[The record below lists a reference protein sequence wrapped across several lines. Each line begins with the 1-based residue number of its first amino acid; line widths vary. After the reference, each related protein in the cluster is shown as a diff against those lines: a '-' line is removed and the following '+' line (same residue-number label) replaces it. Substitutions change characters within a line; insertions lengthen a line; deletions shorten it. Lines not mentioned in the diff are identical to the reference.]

1 MRGPEMRRPRFP
13 RRFRRHSAVD
23 DGAGIGALVIV
34 LALVA
39 RSLLAYP
46 LALVGLA
53 TVVVLI
59 VVARLRASAIVTQRL
74 RLSGIATI
82 DNMNGVQFERR
93 LAQLFTDLGYRVRQT
108 KTSGDY
114 GADLLIDRPGQPLIV
129 VQSKC
134 YAAGRSVG
142 VGAIQEVLGAV
153 GIYGARHGL
162 VVTNRTYTEP
172 ARRLAAANRVTLW
185 DRATLIEQC
194 AKVTAERS
202 GEKQLESLTTS
213 LARHVGAFLRRLGVW
228 ITGARRQRVQSRS
241 APHAISADSWR
252 EQVPDPSGAK
262 RTDGQ

>member
-1 MRGPEMRRPRFP
+1 MRRPRLP

-23 DGAGIGALVIV
+23 DGAAIGSLVIV

-39 RSLLAYP
+39 RSLMAYP
-46 LALVGLA
+46 LALVGLTA
-53 TVVVLI
+53 VVVLI
-59 VVARLRASAIVTQRL
+59 VVARLRASAIVVQRL
-74 RLSGIATI
+74 RLSGISTI

-153 GIYGARHGL
+153 GIYGAGHGL

-172 ARRLAAANRVTLW
+172 ARRLAAANKVTLW
-185 DRATLIEQC
+185 DRGTLMEQC
-194 AKVTAERS
+194 AKVVAERS
-202 GEKQLESLTTS
+202 GEKQLESLTAS
-213 LARHVGAFLRRLGVW
+213 LVRPVGSAVRQLGAWLTGGGGKRAPRIKTRR
-228 ITGARRQRVQSRS
+228 TR
-241 APHAISADSWR
+241 P
-252 EQVPDPSGAK
+252 PM
-262 RTDGQ
+262 